1 MSTGTA
7 AVSFTETG
15 KRIPDDL
22 GNLRL
27 FLVKYTPRQGWDTF
41 LLMLASVGL
50 AAFSVSEADWVETP
64 GMVSMVVWSSLVGL
78 ILAKVRLPWPI
89 LMPAGFAL
97 GVIPLSV
104 LAATMT
110 EGSTVFSRIGQA
122 WDRIVGWYT
131 AASSGGISTD
141 LLPFSIGLLAMAWG
155 LGFLSA
161 WFLFRRS
168 NVWVGLVIGGVA
180 LLTNLSFTS
189 GGETR
194 FFVFM
199 LAALLL
205 VARMGLSQREEG
217 WKAANFD
224 LSSNT
229 WLSAQTTVYI
239 SVLILVAATLLPLNV
254 YVWSKAVDVWD
265 IGRSPISRI
274 ENDFARLFSGIAS
287 QKDLAG
293 RYFGD
298 TLPFQ
303 GKISFSGEVVIQAQS
318 EFPSYWLSRTY
329 SEYTSQGWISGEIR
343 EVPAGPDGPPPPPQ
357 ETAKRVP
364 VVQNVQVNF
373 ETDTLWVGGSV
384 DWISHDAVAL
394 TLAPQAYTIDIRTAG
409 KDEGLPQDIQS
420 VAAELREILNPLRTD
435 FAESEIARA
444 LPDDMTLVNVNPD
457 AGYSDRKSINSV
469 RIAYKEPAV
478 PEVVGWQ
485 FSRTLQ
491 EDEVYSMRSYVSR
504 ASIEEL
510 KEAPTEYTG
519 SIKSRYLQLPTSLP
533 QRVRDLAAEV
543 TNGAETPMDKALKLQ
558 EYLRGD
564 SFEYSQDIDKPPL
577 GEDGVDNFLFET
589 GVGYSDYFA
598 SAMTVM
604 LRAVGVPSRMA
615 AGYAPGESQ
624 EGTPFRA
631 VRDSD
636 SHGWTQAYFP
646 GHGWIDFEPTSAWPL
661 ASRGE
666 GSGLSTLLADSLE
679 VPEYL
684 EESNVGIDDPCLGVD
699 PSTELFTVTDEE
711 CIGEGSQL
719 PGALDADET
728 PAFVAAAGLIAAVLA
743 FAAMVAALGWLIW
756 TRGFSA
762 VGSPVGAYAKMGRLG
777 TLAGVGR
784 RPYQTPSE
792 YAVSIAT
799 AVPGVATGV
808 LAVSSLFAANLYG
821 KQEALTDEDVVEL
834 KRHWRAV
841 RSGLFGRALRRLIPI
856 GGSSRI

>member
-1 MSTGTA
+1 MSTSIA

-15 KRIPDDL
+15 RRLPDDL

-27 FLVKYTPRQGWDTF
+27 FLVKYSPKQGWDTF
-41 LLMLASVGL
+41 LLMLASAGL

-64 GMVSMVVWSSLVGL
+64 GMVSMVLWSSLVGL

-89 LMPAGFAL
+89 LIPAGLTL
-97 GVIPLSV
+97 GAIPLSV
-104 LAATMT
+104 LAAAMT
-110 EGSTVFSRIGQA
+110 DGSTVFSRIGQA

-194 FFVFM
+194 FFAFM

-205 VARMGLSQREEG
+205 VARMSLFQREEG

-239 SVLILVAATLLPLNV
+239 SVVILVAATLLPLNV
-254 YVWSKAVDVWD
+254 YVWSKAVDIWD

-287 QKDLAG
+287 QKDLPG

-303 GKISFSGEVVIQAQS
+303 GKISFSGDVVIQAQS

-343 EVPAGPDGPPPPPQ
+343 EVHAGPDGPPPPPQ

-364 VVQNVQVNF
+364 IIQNVQANF

-394 TLAPQAYTIDIRTAG
+394 TLAPQAYTIDITTAG
-409 KDEGLPQDIQS
+409 KDAELPEDVQM
-420 VAAELREILNPLRTD
+420 VAAEMREILSPLRTD
-435 FAESEIARA
+435 FVESEIVKA

-457 AGYSDRKSINSV
+457 AGYSDRKSINTV
-469 RIAYKEPAV
+469 RIAYKEPVV
-478 PEVVGWQ
+478 PDVVGWQ
-485 FSRTLQ
+485 FSRSLK

-504 ASIEEL
+504 ARIEEL

-519 SIKSRYLQLPTSLP
+519 SMKSQYLQLPTSLP
-533 QRVRDLAAEV
+533 QRIRDLAAEV
-543 TNGAETPMDKALKLQ
+543 TDGAETPIDKALKLQ

-564 SFEYSQDIDKPPL
+564 DFEYSQDIDKPPR

-589 GVGYSDYFA
+589 RVGYSDYFA

-624 EGTPFRA
+624 KGTPFRA

-661 ASRGE
+661 VARGE
-666 GSGLSTLLADSLE
+666 GTGLSDLLADSLE
-679 VPEYL
+679 VPEDL
-684 EESNVGIDDPCLGVD
+684 EESNLGIDDPCLGVD
-699 PSTELFTVTDEE
+699 PDTELFTVMDEE
-711 CIGEGSQL
+711 CISEGSQL
-719 PGALDADET
+719 PGDLEGEGSS
-728 PAFVAAAGLIAAVLA
+728 AFVAAAGLIVAVLA
-743 FAAMVAALGWLIW
+743 FTAVVAALGWMIW

-762 VGSPVGAYAKMGRLG
+762 VSSPVGAYAKMGRLG

-784 RPYQTPSE
+784 RPYHTPSE
-792 YAVSIAT
+792 YAGTIAT

-808 LAVSSLFAANLYG
+808 LAVSSLFAADLYG

-834 KRHWRAV
+834 KRHWRSV
-841 RSGLFGRALRRLIPI
+841 RSGLFGRALRRLIPV
-856 GGSSRI
+856 GGSSRT